1 MIDFKKQFPNYETHS
16 EELKLKNK
24 ENSKK
29 AVQASILVM
38 KKQAEERL
46 KENIENF
53 LLLDKKCKE
62 CNKNIDYQKRKT
74 NFCNRSCAAIYNNA
88 KKVYTEEQKN
98 KQKLNGLLIGK
109 KNLIDGSTQKGL
121 RKFFDLNCFIC
132 KKAFKVTF
140 EQKLNK
146 TCSLECKKLL
156 HSQVNHRE
164 NNTYGKSGYYQGIYC
179 ASSWELAFLI
189 YNKDLGKEIKRC
201 DLTFNY
207 VMKDI
212 QHTYFP
218 DFIMDNIIYEVK
230 GRELEDVEFKTKAV
244 IEKGYKIEVIR
255 KKEITPIIKAI
266 KEKYNVKDITT
277 LYDEK
282 NTL

>member
-1 MIDFKKQFPNYETHS
+1 MISFKTQFPNYETRS

-62 CNKNIDYQKRKT
+62 CNKNIDYQKRET
-74 NFCNRSCAAIYNNA
+74 SFCNRSCAAIYNNA

-121 RKFFDLNCFIC
+121 RKYFNLNCCIC
-132 KKAFKVTF
+132 HKDFKVTF

-189 YNKDLGKEIKRC
+189 YNKDLGKDINRC
-201 DLTFNY
+201 DVTFNY
-207 VMKDI
+207 LMKEI

-230 GRELEDVEFKTKAV
+230 GRELEDVEFKTKSV
-244 IEKGYKIEVIR
+244 IDKGYKIEVIR

-282 NTL
+282 L

>member
-1 MIDFKKQFPNYETHS
+1 MIICPLCNKEMKCINHNHLKFHGLDMVSFKQQFPNYETHS

-62 CNKNIDYQKRKT
+62 CNKSINYQKKGK
-74 NFCNRSCAAIYNNA
+74 NFCNHSCAASYTNKTRIVIYS
-88 KKVYTEEQKN
+88 EQGKEN
-98 KQKLNGLLIGK
+98 HRKIGKLNQ
-109 KNLIDGSTQKGL
+109 KNLINGSSRKGI
-121 RKFFDLNCFIC
+121 RKFFNLNCCIC
-132 KKAFKVTF
+132 KKDFKVTY
-140 EQKLNK
+140 EKKLNK
-146 TCSLECKKLL
+146 TCSKECRSIL
-156 HSQVNHRE
+156 HSQTAHRE

-189 YNKDLGKEIKRC
+189 YNKDLGKDINRC

-207 VMKDI
+207 LMKEI
-212 QHTYFP
+212 QHT
-218 DFIMDNIIYEVK
+218 
-230 GRELEDVEFKTKAV
+230 
-244 IEKGYKIEVIR
+244 
-255 KKEITPIIKAI
+255 
-266 KEKYNVKDITT
+266 
-277 LYDEK
+277 
-282 NTL
+282 